1 MMAAG
6 RVEEETDGMTAAEQP
21 TSLRVLAD
29 GLRFPEGPVAMPD
42 GSVALVEIEAG
53 RITRV
58 APDGTK
64 SVIARP
70 GGGPNGLALGPNGS
84 LYVTNNGG
92 FAWHEEGPEM
102 LRPTGPSADY
112 RGGRIERI
120 DPATGAVTVLYERC
134 GEHLLSGPNDLVFDG
149 QGGFWFSDLGKV
161 RARGRDHGAVY
172 WAAEDGSRIVEAAH
186 PVPGGANGIG
196 LSPDGKVLYVAET
209 ETGRLWAWDVL
220 GPGVL
225 RKEPWPS
232 PHGGR
237 LVCQFPGF
245 RRLDSLAVT
254 AAGNIVVAT
263 LVSGEITTVAPTGE
277 ILRVVKMPERMP
289 TNICFGGPDMRTAY
303 VTLSLTGK
311 LVSLPWDEP
320 GLRLPHS

>member
-1 MMAAG
+1 MPNAVTA
-6 RVEEETDGMTAAEQP
+6 ETPRELRILAE
-21 TSLRVLAD
+21 

-70 GGGPNGLALGPNGS
+70 GGGPNGLALGPGGS

-92 FAWHEEGPEM
+92 FAWHEEPGM
-102 LRPTGPSADY
+102 LRPVAPSADY

-161 RARGRDHGAVY
+161 RPRGRDHGAVY

-196 LSPDGKVLYVAET
+196 LSPDGRTLYVAET
-209 ETGRLWAWDVL
+209 ETGRLWAFDVL

-263 LVSGEITTVAPTGE
+263 LVAGEISTVAPSGE

-303 VTLSLTGK
+303 VTLSLTGR
-311 LVSLPWDEP
+311 LAALEWDEP
-320 GLRLPHS
+320 GLRLPHA